1 MNNIQGQRGDDWGYF
16 VRCND
21 DFVASL
27 SRTRE
32 KFANKRTP
40 QELTITRQSENP
52 LPRVGLTH
60 YFFLPEV
67 SLNFESAGSNQGP
80 NHILIPR
87 YQVKP
92 LTHAGILC
100 QLS

>member
-60 YFFLPEV
+60 IFFPSE
-67 SLNFESAGSNQGP
+67 SFSGFQKCRFE
-80 NHILIPR
+80 PR
-87 YQVKP
+87 TQPYIDTKIS
-92 LTHAGILC
+92 G
-100 QLS
+100 